1 MVGDR
6 LDTDIQ
12 FGHNGGYAEIVFVFL
27 KKRTGV
33 RGVQVSGIVFASN
46 CLARDRDLK
55 YLGVLS
61 LVLPMLPVFLFVF
74 LYMFYGFPFLFPVH
88 IVFWLRNLINLLFL
102 HIWWLSMI

>member
-1 MVGDR
+1 MVAKVPAWLGIDST
-6 LDTDIQ
+6 LTSSLGIMEGMLKLCL
-12 FGHNGGYAEIVFVFL
+12 FFF

-74 LYMFYGFPFLFPVH
+74 LYMFYGFPFLISVH
-88 IVFWLRNLINLLFL
+88 IVFWLRNLIN
-102 HIWWLSMI
+102 